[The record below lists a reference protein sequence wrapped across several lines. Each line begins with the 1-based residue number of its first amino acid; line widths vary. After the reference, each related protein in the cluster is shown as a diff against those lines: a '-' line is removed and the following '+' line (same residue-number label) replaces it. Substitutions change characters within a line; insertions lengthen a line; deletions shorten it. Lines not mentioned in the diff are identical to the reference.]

1 MNPKQGKLI
10 VFSAPSGSGKTTIV
24 HHLLEQKEL
33 NLGFSVSATSRPRRA
48 QEEHGRDYYFLSKEA
63 FEKHIK
69 NNDFLEWEEVYKDN
83 YYGTLQA
90 EVERIWKEGKAV
102 IFDIDVVG
110 GLRIKNKYSEK
121 TLAIFVQPPSL
132 EVMEQRLR
140 NRKTETE
147 EKIIE
152 RLNKAEKELKFA
164 TDFDVILINDDLE
177 TAKKEAKRLVE
188 TFLKKA

>member
-63 FEKHIK
+63 FEKQIE

-90 EVERIWKEGKAV
+90 EVERIWKEGRAV

-110 GLRIKNKYSEK
+110 GLRIKNKYPEN

-132 EVMEQRLR
+132 EVMEHRLR
-140 NRKTETE
+140 NRKTESE
-147 EKIIE
+147 EKILE
-152 RLNKAEKELKFA
+152 RLSKAEKELKFA
-164 TDFDVILINDDLE
+164 ADFDVILINDDLA

>member
-33 NLGFSVSATSRPRRA
+33 NLGFSVSATSRPMRA

-63 FEKHIK
+63 FEKHIE

-90 EVERIWKEGKAV
+90 EVERIWNEGKAV

-110 GLRIKNKYSEK
+110 GLRIKNKYPEN

-147 EKIIE
+147 EKILE

-164 TDFDVILINDDLE
+164 TDFDVILINDDLA

>member
-110 GLRIKNKYSEK
+110 GLRIKNKYPEN

-140 NRKTETE
+140 NRKTESE
-147 EKIIE
+147 EKILE

-164 TDFDVILINDDLE
+164 TDFDVILINDDLA

>member
-33 NLGFSVSATSRPRRA
+33 NLGFSVSATSRPMRA

-63 FEKHIK
+63 FEKHIE

-110 GLRIKNKYSEK
+110 GLRIKNKYPEN

-147 EKIIE
+147 EKILE

-164 TDFDVILINDDLE
+164 TDFDVILINDDLA

>member
-24 HHLLEQKEL
+24 HHLLGQKEL

-90 EVERIWKEGKAV
+90 EVERIWKEGRAV

-110 GLRIKNKYSEK
+110 GLRIKNKYPEN

-132 EVMEQRLR
+132 EVMEHRLR
-140 NRKTETE
+140 NRKTESE
-147 EKIIE
+147 EKILE
-152 RLNKAEKELKFA
+152 RLSKAEKELKFA
-164 TDFDVILINDDLE
+164 ADFDVILINDDLA

>member
-33 NLGFSVSATSRPRRA
+33 NLGFSVSATSRPRRG

-90 EVERIWKEGKAV
+90 EVERIWNEGKAV

-110 GLRIKNKYSEK
+110 GLRIKNKYPEN

-147 EKIIE
+147 EKILE

-164 TDFDVILINDDLE
+164 TDFDVILINDDLA